1 MFDVKHRDAD
11 KTRSCY
17 VFGGLDGLQNYA
29 RGQVGCVSVKQVYPL
44 DSLIEFTGGSV
55 GGVHDRVMYYGQK
68 MVVILYISVSYEWL
82 KVMGWLGGVLDFFP
96 DFVPTFR
103 LSSRCPGDGR
113 TSLAR
118 LLITYGCQQQ

>member
-1 MFDVKHRDAD
+1 MSKMFDVKHRDAD

-55 GGVHDRVMYYGQK
+55 GGVHDRVLNMDRNWW
-68 MVVILYISVSYEWL
+68 LFYI
-82 KVMGWLGGVLDFFP
+82 
-96 DFVPTFR
+96 
-103 LSSRCPGDGR
+103 CP
-113 TSLAR
+113 
-118 LLITYGCQQQ
+118 